1 MSTCCVLVLG
11 EGGVVVM
18 ADRRDDRHAAS
29 LGAAIIVVTHFFE
42 TFSQQM
48 ISYEQRPL
56 EMANGSHPAPAPP
69 RSEIWDAYL
78 PRGSLGST
86 CPRLAQTIPTMA
98 GIV

>member
-1 MSTCCVLVLG
+1 
-11 EGGVVVM
+11 M
-18 ADRRDDRHAAS
+18 AANRRDGRHMAS

-56 EMANGSHPAPAPP
+56 EIANNATSHAAPVPP

-78 PRGSLGST
+78 PRGSLGSM
-86 CPRLAQTIPTMA
+86 CS
-98 GIV
+98 